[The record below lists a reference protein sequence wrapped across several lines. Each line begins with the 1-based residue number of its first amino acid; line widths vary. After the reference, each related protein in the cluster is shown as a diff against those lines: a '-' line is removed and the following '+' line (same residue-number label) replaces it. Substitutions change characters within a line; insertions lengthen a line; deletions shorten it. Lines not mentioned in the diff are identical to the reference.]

1 MTFNALLATKSRDLI
16 STRIGKMEERDLMA
30 GDVTISIDYSAVN
43 FKDALTI
50 SGRAEIIREFP
61 LVAGID
67 LAILIRRTAH
77 GARRTAHT
85 LGVEGHRR
93 VDQGRSQERQ
103 ARRHR
108 IVLIYPDRLSRR
120 LYA

>member
-77 GARRTAHT
+77 T

-108 IVLIYPDRLSRR
+108 IVLTYPDRLSRR